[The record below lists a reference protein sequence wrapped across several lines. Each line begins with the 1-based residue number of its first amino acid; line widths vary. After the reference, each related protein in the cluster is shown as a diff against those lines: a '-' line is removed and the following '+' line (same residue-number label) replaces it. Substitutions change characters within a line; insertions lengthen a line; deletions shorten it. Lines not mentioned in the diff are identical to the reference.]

1 MDNSTQEHAQHRQ
14 EKNDARPD
22 VDPVGYRVALLFT
35 QSFGK
40 ENRDDLEQAQGEKEI
55 ERVFD
60 RQGLADSSHLVVHG
74 IQQHHS
80 SQHRGNA
87 DTDLGLNHDRREMER
102 YVENASHY
110 PEWEQVL
117 DQHTESAPLEIEG
130 GDVTGNLAIIQAT
143 EPQRIAQGGLGHKI
157 FAPLMSAKKPPLRK
171 QSESVS
177 RGAHRI
183 RVPLGFIELR
193 RALIKCI
200 NDVVRVRAGIE
211 KTNPKRLPVKGKAVQ
226 IKWIPEVALHAPES
240 IGCAIRHF
248 AFFQRMLSVE
258 GAAGDKVRKLDLAG
272 IGGIDSGVFRETE
285 PDVKVSRK
293 GGVSWIQPHDLI
305 QEDTGVDHLLETRV
319 FSRMRFKNSA
329 RLDLGFMRSRRW
341 NDLNRRRLLMKPRS
355 RGVVAGTI

>member
-1 MDNSTQEHAQHRQ
+1 
-14 EKNDARPD
+14 
-22 VDPVGYRVALLFT
+22 
-35 QSFGK
+35 
-40 ENRDDLEQAQGEKEI
+40 
-55 ERVFD
+55 
-60 RQGLADSSHLVVHG
+60 
-74 IQQHHS
+74 
-80 SQHRGNA
+80 
-87 DTDLGLNHDRREMER
+87 
-102 YVENASHY
+102 
-110 PEWEQVL
+110 
-117 DQHTESAPLEIEG
+117 
-130 GDVTGNLAIIQAT
+130 
-143 EPQRIAQGGLGHKI
+143 
-157 FAPLMSAKKPPLRK
+157 MSAKKPPLRK

-341 NDLNRRRLLMKPRS
+341 NDLNRRRFEMSPDKS
-355 RGVVAGTI
+355 AHSDSGISAVRGVKGEGTEQTGRGAVVVFEREQIFEHRSAHGGRIR